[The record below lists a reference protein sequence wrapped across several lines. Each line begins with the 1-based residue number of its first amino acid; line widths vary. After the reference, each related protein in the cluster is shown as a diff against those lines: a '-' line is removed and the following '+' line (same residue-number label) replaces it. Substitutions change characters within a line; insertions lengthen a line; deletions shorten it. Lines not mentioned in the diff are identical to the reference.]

1 MVNRT
6 NNTLDC
12 YNKRFNGLLDKQPTL
27 LEFVQIIEKE
37 TQFQAEK
44 FKIFGQESKRRASWE
59 CVGPEISLAYY
70 TFKESM
76 DTPVKTIAPIKESRS
91 TRKEY

>member
-6 NNTLDC
+6 NNTLDF

-37 TQFQAEK
+37 TQFQAEN
-44 FKIFGQESKRRASWE
+44 FKIFGQESKRRAS
-59 CVGPEISLAYY
+59 
-70 TFKESM
+70 
-76 DTPVKTIAPIKESRS
+76 
-91 TRKEY
+91 

>member
-1 MVNRT
+1 MVSRT

-44 FKIFGQESKRRASWE
+44 FKIFGQESKRRAS
-59 CVGPEISLAYY
+59 
-70 TFKESM
+70 
-76 DTPVKTIAPIKESRS
+76 
-91 TRKEY
+91 